1 MCQPTHMP
9 AKSTH
14 STAPFIHLPL
24 YVDHQ
29 IDKKKSLIASS
40 NTVYLN
46 EMPSAFY
53 VRLFVSWPSFFHDCL
68 CVFDCVCAYVPK

>member
-24 YVDHQ
+24 SVDHQ
-29 IDKKKSLIASS
+29 IDKKSLILSS

-53 VRLFVSWPSFFHDCL
+53 VHLFVSWPSFFHDCL
-68 CVFDCVCAYVPK
+68 CVSDCVCAYVPK